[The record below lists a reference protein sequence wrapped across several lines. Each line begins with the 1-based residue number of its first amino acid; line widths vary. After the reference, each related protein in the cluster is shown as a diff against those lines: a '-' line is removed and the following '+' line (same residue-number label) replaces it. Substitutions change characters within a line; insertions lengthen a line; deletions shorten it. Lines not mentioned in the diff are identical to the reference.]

1 MVHPRE
7 PLRRGLKQLA
17 TIAHGRELRGATPK
31 VLEEYFGIIEP
42 LYENYK
48 ATEVTNILRRDHS
61 LRVTLNQYKKKI
73 SDWQKA
79 GRLHYKNIPKPDMQ
93 IMVHEQ
99 LRKACAGEK
108 VKFRYRTGPVK
119 PEKLDRF
126 RKKNRI
132 RNSRSPSADIPQY
145 IECKTESTSGDESSQ
160 PESCSTKSDQN
171 DDSNQAPDRPLNLE
185 SSEPAVAMKGFLA
198 SWRNDAKNDSVQQD
212 TIPADALSV
221 DREAPD
227 QYSAWSEFM
236 NDEYLESLL
245 TGQTVNNSTDS
256 SELLLLKI
264 PASRSTYIAREV
276 AAVSHRLQRARK
288 VGVDDLS
295 FRKEVDTLRDEI
307 KRLIPALARELGS
320 QTEFKKV
327 KELLRILAG
336 QLKQTYKDIHFG
348 EITSLIFL
356 KQINQQMQEEEKTWA
371 FDLIKICDSR
381 HLEEQQETIRT
392 GSHNGQDS
400 VRLETTYGNIP
411 PVTIYYCCYCAHGPF
426 TAKLFGACVECQHE
440 FCGSCTEEFDLEQ
453 PISGPSS

>member
-1 MVHPRE
+1 
-7 PLRRGLKQLA
+7 
-17 TIAHGRELRGATPK
+17 
-31 VLEEYFGIIEP
+31 
-42 LYENYK
+42 
-48 ATEVTNILRRDHS
+48 
-61 LRVTLNQYKKKI
+61 
-73 SDWQKA
+73 
-79 GRLHYKNIPKPDMQ
+79 
-93 IMVHEQ
+93 
-99 LRKACAGEK
+99 
-108 VKFRYRTGPVK
+108 
-119 PEKLDRF
+119 
-126 RKKNRI
+126 
-132 RNSRSPSADIPQY
+132 
-145 IECKTESTSGDESSQ
+145 
-160 PESCSTKSDQN
+160 
-171 DDSNQAPDRPLNLE
+171 
-185 SSEPAVAMKGFLA
+185 MKGFLA

-307 KRLIPALARELGS
+307 KRLIPVLARELGS

-348 EITSLIFL
+348 EINSLIFL
-356 KQINQQMQEEEKTWA
+356 DQINQQMQEEEKTWA

-381 HLEEQQETIRT
+381 HLEEQQETIHT
-392 GSHNGQDS
+392 GSQNGQDS
-400 VRLETTYGNIP
+400 VRLETTNRKSGIQT
-411 PVTIYYCCYCAHGPF
+411 VFIY
-426 TAKLFGACVECQHE
+426 CVSV
-440 FCGSCTEEFDLEQ
+440 FS
-453 PISGPSS
+453 P